1 MMTKSHNGEKRSIVT
16 VIVCLSLAADAVRA
30 IWVNHDFAEVERALD
45 DENFFYPEDEVQG

>member
-1 MMTKSHNGEKRSIVT
+1 MTKFHNGEKRSIVT
-16 VIVCLSLAADAVRA
+16 VIVCLSLAADAVSA